1 MVVVVVDLVVAE
13 LDRLHEQIA
22 GRFTRSEPRA
32 RVREYVSG
40 LVAGL
45 ERKNGWTLAERAGD
59 VSPDGMQRLLR
70 RADWD
75 VDGVRD
81 DVRDYVIEHLGDR
94 QGVLIGDETGF
105 LKKGRR
111 SAGVQRQY
119 SGTAGRTE
127 NCQIGTFLAYASQHG
142 HALIDRE
149 LYVPESWTSDRDRCR
164 AADIPDEVEF
174 ATKPRQMIAMLA
186 RALDAGVPFAWF
198 TADEVYGQA
207 GYLRDWLEEHDASY
221 VLAIRSID
229 LVTTPDEDRV
239 VVAEAIAALSKREW
253 RRLSVGAGAHGPRE
267 YDWAR
272 IPIRPDWRSGR
283 GYWLLARRSLTRNSK
298 DEYEIAYYVCFG
310 PRRCTLVDLAWVA
323 GSRWHV
329 EECFQQ
335 AKNEAG
341 LDHYQVRSWRAW
353 YAHITLSML
362 ALAWLAATRTVAIK
376 GELASTTR
384 A

>member
-1 MVVVVVDLVVAE
+1 VDHVGVVVDLVVAE
-13 LDRLHEQIA
+13 LDQVHERIA
-22 GRFTRSEPRA
+22 DRFTRSEPRA

-45 ERKNGWTLAERAGD
+45 ERKNGWTLAERAGE

-81 DVRDYVIEHLGDR
+81 DVRDYVVEHLGDP

-127 NCQIGTFLAYASQHG
+127 NCQIGTFLAYASPHG

-149 LYVPESWTSDRDRCR
+149 LYLPESWTDDRDRCR
-164 AADIPDEVEF
+164 AAGIPDEAEF
-174 ATKPRQMIAMLA
+174 ATKPRQLMAMLA
-186 RALDAGVPFAWF
+186 RALDAGVPFAWV

-207 GYLRDWLEEHDASY
+207 GYLRDWLEERDAAY
-221 VLAIRSID
+221 VLAIRCVD
-229 LVTTPDEDRV
+229 LVPTTDNDRV
-239 VVAEAIAALSKREW
+239 VAQEAIAELPARAW

-272 IPIRPDWRSGR
+272 IQIRTDWRAGR
-283 GYWLLARRSLTRNSK
+283 GHWLLARRSLADPS
-298 DEYEIAYYVCFG
+298 EIAYYRCYG
-310 PRRCTLVDLAWVA
+310 SRRSTLVDLAWIA
-323 GSRWHV
+323 GGRWHV

-362 ALAWLAATRTVAIK
+362 ALAWLATTRAVATK
-376 GELASTTR
+376 GESASTTQ

>member
-1 MVVVVVDLVVAE
+1 MVVDLVVAE
-13 LDRLHEQIA
+13 LDRVHERIA
-22 GRFTRSEPRA
+22 DRFGRSEPRA

-45 ERKNGWTLAERAGD
+45 ERKNGWTLAEWAGE

-81 DVRDYVIEHLGDR
+81 DVRDYVIEHLGDA

-105 LKKGRR
+105 VKKGRR

-127 NCQIGTFLAYASQHG
+127 NCQIGTFLAYASVHG

-149 LYVPESWTSDRDRCR
+149 LYLPESWTDDRDRCR
-164 AADIPDEVEF
+164 AADIPEEVEF
-174 ATKPRQMIAMLA
+174 ATKPRQLMAMLA
-186 RALDAGVPFAWF
+186 RALDAGVPFAWV

-207 GYLRDWLEEHDASY
+207 GYLRDWLEERDAAY
-221 VLAIRSID
+221 VLAIRCVD
-229 LVTTPDEDRV
+229 TAPTTDDGRV
-239 VVAEAIAALSKREW
+239 VAHEAIAALPARAW

-272 IPIRPDWRSGR
+272 IPIRTDWRPGR
-283 GYWLLARRSLTRNSK
+283 GHWLLARRSLTPNSK
-298 DEYEIAYYVCFG
+298 GEYEIAYYICYG
-310 PRRCTLVDLAWVA
+310 PRRSTLVDLAWVA

-362 ALAWLAATRTVAIK
+362 ALAWLAATRTIAAK
-376 GELASTTR
+376 GESASAMR